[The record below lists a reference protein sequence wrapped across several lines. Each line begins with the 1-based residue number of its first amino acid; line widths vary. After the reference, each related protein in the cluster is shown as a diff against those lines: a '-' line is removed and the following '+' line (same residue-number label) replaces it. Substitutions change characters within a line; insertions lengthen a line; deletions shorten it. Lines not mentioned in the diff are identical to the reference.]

1 MNDDFDDSSGPE
13 LTPDEEA
20 LLKEMP
26 TLTDVGQAR
35 RTFLGQTLGGGMGL
49 FALMLLE
56 KEQALAA
63 LGAEPGAVF
72 AAAPAVENPVRVA
85 LKVNG
90 AAKTLE
96 LDSRVVLL
104 DALRERLE
112 LTGTKKGCDQGQC
125 GACTVLVEGK
135 RVLSC
140 LTLAAS
146 VDGKEVTTIEGLA
159 KGGQLHPMQAAFI
172 KYDGFQCGYCTPGQI
187 CSAVGLLAEARRG
200 EVSHVTEDV
209 TATTTR
215 LTDDDIRERMSGN
228 ICRCGAYPGIVAA
241 IQEVHSGRRTA
252 DTWRFVDEQRLAD
265 IRETPGG
272 ISIGALATNAATA
285 NHPIVRRDYPL
296 LSQAIVAGA
305 SGQIRNMATNGGNLL
320 QRTRC
325 QYFYDTAMPCNK
337 RDPGSG
343 CGAREGLNRIHAIL
357 GWSERCVATY
367 PGDMANA
374 LYALDAVVRVRAPGG
389 RDGTIP
395 IGDFHRLP
403 GNEPQRDTNL

>member
-1 MNDDFDDSSGPE
+1 MKDEFDDTSEPD
-13 LTPDEEA
+13 LTADEEA

-35 RTFLGQTLGGGMGL
+35 RTFLGQTLAGGMGL

-90 AAKTLE
+90 ATRTLE

-125 GACTVLVEGK
+125 GACTVLVDGR

-140 LTLAAS
+140 LTLAAT
-146 VDGKEVTTIEGLA
+146 VEGKEITTVEGLA
-159 KGGQLHPMQAAFI
+159 KGEELHPVQAAFI
-172 KYDGFQCGYCTPGQI
+172 KYDGFQCGYCTPGQL
-187 CSAVGLLAEARRG
+187 CSAVGLLEEVRRG

-209 TATTTR
+209 TAMTTAR
-215 LTDDDIRERMSGN
+215 LTGDEIRERMSGN

-241 IQEVHSGRRTA
+241 IKEVQSGGRTA
-252 DTWRFVDEQRLAD
+252 QTWNFASDEEIFLARNEKSNEESKAD
-265 IRETPGG
+265 E
-272 ISIGALATNAATA
+272 
-285 NHPIVRRDYPL
+285 IV
-296 LSQAIVAGA
+296 
-305 SGQIRNMATNGGNLL
+305 
-320 QRTRC
+320 
-325 QYFYDTAMPCNK
+325 
-337 RDPGSG
+337 
-343 CGAREGLNRIHAIL
+343 
-357 GWSERCVATY
+357 
-367 PGDMANA
+367 
-374 LYALDAVVRVRAPGG
+374 
-389 RDGTIP
+389 
-395 IGDFHRLP
+395 
-403 GNEPQRDTNL
+403 